1 MCRIAVDAELLRR
14 GGSELSKL
22 CNGCR
27 HAVVCGWQR
36 QLGCEAQV
44 WIGSNNLLFHPRS
57 SPIPPVDFVVV
68 DESPINS
75 GFRGFSR
82 SDNMTPY
89 YHTDLLQEEVN
100 DFTEV
105 ERLMLPL
112 SEDGKTVNMI
122 LCLVYPRPQRLDK
135 NLF

>member
-1 MCRIAVDAELLRR
+1 MEYISLVDVSPETPRFIYRLMGTRVVRLLGNELT
-14 GGSELSKL
+14 GKPVGTGVKSSELESVL
-22 CNGCR
+22 
-27 HAVVCGWQR
+27 QR
-36 QLGCEAQV
+36 YENVA
-44 WIGSNNLLFHPRS
+44 
-57 SPIPPVDFVVV
+57 
-68 DESPINS
+68 
-75 GFRGFSR
+75 
-82 SDNMTPY
+82 DNMTPY